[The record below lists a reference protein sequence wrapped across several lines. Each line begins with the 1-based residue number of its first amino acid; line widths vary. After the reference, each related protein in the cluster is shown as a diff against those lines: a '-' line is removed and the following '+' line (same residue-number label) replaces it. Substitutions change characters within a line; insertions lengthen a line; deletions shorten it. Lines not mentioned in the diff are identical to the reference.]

1 MSQYLPVHTLVFAFW
16 VIMVEPSPISS
27 NDAVQGPT
35 IILLLQQ
42 TTGDKQK
49 KYTYVLVLQI
59 WYPLYPV
66 LAPQSA
72 GMS

>member
-16 VIMVEPSPISS
+16 VIMVDPSPISS
-27 NDAVQGPT
+27 NDAVQGPS

-49 KYTYVLVLQI
+49 KKHFCSCVKNMIHTISCLSSSVTT
-59 WYPLYPV
+59 
-66 LAPQSA
+66 S
-72 GMS
+72 